1 MGGAIAFAGFVGY
14 AIGVNSMPD
23 SGLQN
28 AMLLRAQRG
37 SKMHKRL
44 EGIVS
49 GKVKASN
56 FKVLKLSNEEKLPE
70 KKEVPV
76 VAEKSAD
83 LTEKKEVPVVAEKP
97 ADVTEK
103 KEVPAVDLQ
112 GGAHAVNS
120 APSAKKHKKH

>member
-1 MGGAIAFAGFVGY
+1 
-14 AIGVNSMPD
+14 
-23 SGLQN
+23 
-28 AMLLRAQRG
+28 MLLRAQRG

-44 EGIVS
+44 EGIIS

-70 KKEVPV
+70 KKEVPA

-83 LTEKKEVPVVAEKP
+83 LAEKKEVPVVAEKP
-97 ADVTEK
+97 ADATEK

-112 GGAHAVNS
+112 GGASAVNH
-120 APSAKKHKKH
+120 APSAKHKKKKHKKSKKHKKAKKHKKSKKGKKDKHG